1 MIFDFVSDHP
11 QEVDFVE
18 NLLLEAGVKRWL
30 ELKQNERVKFS
41 PNISKKP
48 VATFPRGHLNTL
60 DTIKGNM
67 YSSLYCA

>member
-30 ELKQNERVKFS
+30 EVKQNERVKIL
-41 PNISKKP
+41 PNISK
-48 VATFPRGHLNTL
+48 NQ
-60 DTIKGNM
+60 
-67 YSSLYCA
+67 